1 MARASKDTAYDAIV
15 IGSGPG
21 GTACATLLQK
31 RGVRTLLVEKNGFL
45 GGKMVSVKK
54 DGYAYDLF
62 PHGQVPMRQPAFQTI
77 FEELGVGD
85 EFRPGLLPDDTRD
98 VIKIC
103 YRRRDW
109 KDYKLVSQAQAMT
122 DPTPFFRLWELG
134 PEEQQKTIAL
144 MTEIATMPDERVD
157 ELDNVSMHEFLSCRD
172 VPYPLY
178 SYMAFHSNAS
188 LAEPIDLVAASEQI
202 RILKHIMLQGGGGQY
217 KGGFGLLTD
226 VMIREFERNG
236 GTVLR
241 NTKAQKILIKNG
253 AVVGVK
259 TAKGT
264 FKTPVVVSSAGI
276 QPTALKLVGEQHFDR
291 SYTNYI
297 KGLAPGWGFTSI
309 RYFLRKPVMD
319 VAMYVAYSDDSWW
332 DMARFCRV
340 KEGHI
345 PDEVILFMCNH
356 SFYDDEAAPPGK
368 QVLVSGTICSPNP
381 EAKEIKGLWRRMDE
395 QMVKFFPEIWEATER
410 REYAGP
416 REISKL
422 TRDSVLPGQG
432 GECVGLG
439 QIVGQCG
446 KMKPNPAA
454 PVRGLYYAGADAGGA
469 GMGTHQAA
477 CSGMEVA
484 RLVGHYLNKLRK
496 AR

>member
-1 MARASKDTAYDAIV
+1 MSPIPYDVIV

-21 GTACATLLQK
+21 GSACATLLQK
-31 RGVRTLLVEKNGFL
+31 RGVRTLLVEKNSFF

-62 PHGQVPMRQPAFQTI
+62 PHGQVPMRQPAFETI
-77 FEELGVGD
+77 FNELGVGD
-85 EFRPGLLPDDTRD
+85 EFRPGLQPDDTRD

-103 YRRRDW
+103 YRRHDW
-109 KDYKLVSQAQAMT
+109 KDYKLVSQAQAMA
-122 DPTPFFRLWELG
+122 DASPFFRLWEIDDAD
-134 PEEQQKTIAL
+134 QQKTMAI
-144 MTEIATMPDERVD
+144 MSEMATMPEDQ
-157 ELDNVSMHEFLSCRD
+157 LDALDTVSMHEFLATRD
-172 VPYPLY
+172 TPPALY
-178 SYMAFHSNAS
+178 SYMAFHANAS

-202 RILKHIMLQGGGGQY
+202 RILQHIMLQGGGGQY
-217 KGGFGLLTD
+217 KGGFGMLTD
-226 VMIREFERNG
+226 VMLREFEKNG
-236 GTVLR
+236 GTLMRSTRVD
-241 NTKAQKILIKNG
+241 KILVEDG
-253 AVVGVK
+253 AATGVA

-264 FKTPVVVSSAGI
+264 FTAPVVVSSAGL
-276 QPTALKLVGEQHFDR
+276 QPTVLKLVGEDQFDR
-291 SYTNYI
+291 SYVNYI

-309 RYFLRKPVMD
+309 RYFLNKPVMD

-332 DMARFCRV
+332 NVDRFRRV
-340 KEGHI
+340 KAGHI

-356 SFYDDEAAPPGK
+356 SFYDEEAAPPGK
-368 QVLVSGTICSPNP
+368 QVLISGTICSPNP
-381 EAKEIKGLWRRMDE
+381 DAEEIAGLWKCMDA
-395 QMVKFFPEIWEATER
+395 QMVRFFPEIWEATER

-416 REISKL
+416 RDISNM

-446 KMKPNPAA
+446 KLKPSSTA
-454 PVRGLYYAGADAGGA
+454 PIRGLYYAGADAGGA

-484 RLVGHYLNKLRK
+484 RLAGHYLNKLHK
-496 AR
+496 TQ